1 MGTPLGLKVD
11 DTTRER
17 LQRVA
22 AAMDRAPHWVLRQAL
37 DEYLERE
44 ERRLAEAADDAARWE
59 RFVITGESVDG
70 AEVNAWLER
79 MAAIGPEP

>member
-11 DTTRER
+11 DATRER

-59 RFVITGESVDG
+59 RFVVTGESVDG

>member
-11 DTTRER
+11 DTTRVR

-44 ERRLAEAADDAARWE
+44 ERRLAEATDDAARWE
-59 RFVITGESVDG
+59 RFVVTGATVDG

-79 MAAIGPEP
+79 TAAIGPEP